1 MSNEEKGGSRVGKP
15 NLVQKHKPSIVKT
28 DRLTLVYAII
38 VALLIFIPSVSA
50 NEIEMTH
57 RIQVMD
63 HEDLI
68 VVYVTTSQMS
78 EITLERF
85 EPVKVA
91 DGEIRYGKA
100 NYRVIGVNCVVGKR
114 ATFRLQPISR
124 GNDVVIPITL
134 RYANQSRTFTYTIL
148 AEEAVPAAPADATP
162 VTATEPES
170 ALQPGK
176 NDLLILVLGATAV
189 LAIIIIG
196 ISIFQIIIKRPHPRE
211 K

>member
-1 MSNEEKGGSRVGKP
+1 M
-15 NLVQKHKPSIVKT
+15 
-28 DRLTLVYAII
+28 LVYAII

-57 RIQVMD
+57 RVQVMD
-63 HEDLI
+63 HDDII

-91 DGEIRYGKA
+91 DEDIRFSKA

-124 GNDVVIPITL
+124 SKDVVIPITL
-134 RYANQSRTFTYTIL
+134 KSGNQSRTFTYTIL
-148 AEEAVPAAPADATP
+148 AEEAAPAAPAIGVP
-162 VTATEPES
+162 PTASEPES
-170 ALQPGK
+170 ASQSGNNEFLMV
-176 NDLLILVLGATAV
+176 VLGATAI
-189 LAIIIIG
+189 LAVVIIG
-196 ISIFQIIIKRPHPRE
+196 ISVFQRTKRTQP
-211 K
+211 

>member
-1 MSNEEKGGSRVGKP
+1 MTNEKRGGSMGGKL
-15 NLVQKHKPSIVKT
+15 NLVHKHKPSIIKT
-28 DRLTLVYAII
+28 DRLTLVFAII
-38 VALLIFIPSVSA
+38 VVVLIFIPSVSA

-57 RIQVMD
+57 RVQVMD
-63 HEDLI
+63 HDDII

-91 DGEIRYGKA
+91 YEDIRYGKA

-134 RYANQSRTFTYTIL
+134 KYGNQSRTFSYTIL
-148 AEEAVPAAPADATP
+148 AEEAVSAVVQQP
-162 VTATEPES
+162 VAPES
-170 ALQPGK
+170 APAPSPSK
-176 NDLLILVLGATAV
+176 KDLLILVLGATAV
-189 LAIIIIG
+189 LAVAIIG
-196 ISIFQIIIKRPHPRE
+196 ISMFQKTNRTQP
-211 K
+211 

>member
-1 MSNEEKGGSRVGKP
+1 MSNAERVGSRVGKP
-15 NLVQKHKPSIVKT
+15 NIIQKHKPSIIKT

-38 VALLIFIPSVSA
+38 AVLLIFIPSVSA

-57 RIQVMD
+57 RVQVMD
-63 HEDLI
+63 HDDII

-91 DGEIRYGKA
+91 GGDIRFSKA

-124 GNDVVIPITL
+124 GKDVVIPITL
-134 RYANQSRTFTYTIL
+134 KYGNQSRTFSYTIL
-148 AEEAVPAAPADATP
+148 AEETVPLAPAIAKLPPAA
-162 VTATEPES
+162 EPES
-170 ALQPGK
+170 ASQSDNK
-176 NDLLILVLGATAV
+176 DLLMIVLGATAV
-189 LAIIIIG
+189 LAVVIIG
-196 ISIFQIIIKRPHPRE
+196 FSIFQIKRPHLRE

>member
-1 MSNEEKGGSRVGKP
+1 MSNAERWGSRGGKP
-15 NLVQKHKPSIVKT
+15 NLVQKHKPSIIKT

-57 RIQVMD
+57 RVQVMD
-63 HEDLI
+63 HDDMI

-91 DGEIRYGKA
+91 DGYIRFSKA
-100 NYRVIGVNCVVGKR
+100 NYRVMGVNCIVGKR

-124 GNDVVIPITL
+124 GKDVVIPITL
-134 RYANQSRTFTYTIL
+134 KYGNQSRTFTYTIL
-148 AEEAVPAAPADATP
+148 AEEDAPATP
-162 VTATEPES
+162 AVGMPPTATELES
-170 ALQPGK
+170 ASQSGN
-176 NDLLILVLGATAV
+176 NDLLMVVLGATCILAV
-189 LAIIIIG
+189 VIIG
-196 ISIFQIIIKRPHPRE
+196 ISIFQKEKRSQP
-211 K
+211 